1 MAVSLEA
8 MPEVVSDEIVRARQR
23 RRMIGF
29 AVFAVLAVLAFV
41 AAHDVPKGLDS
52 GIQRWAQDRYKWS
65 VINRQSA
72 AIFTHF
78 FNPISDFLDWS
89 VRHVD
94 SLLGAL
100 RWPGVVAVTAAVGWR
115 TGGASAA
122 LSGGLAMF
130 GVGVIADWDLAMLT
144 LSIMA
149 VSVIIA
155 LVLGV
160 PLGIITARSDKAE
173 RVVRVLLDT
182 AQVMPIFVYFSPVQ
196 VFFGIQFPPAVV
208 VTVIYALPP
217 AVRLTNLGLRQVPVV
232 MNEVGQSFGA
242 TQRQQLFKVQ
252 LPIARRT
259 ILLGINQVIMMA
271 FGVVVLASLLGT
283 GDLGNEVLAGL
294 QKQEVGAAF
303 AAGLGI
309 VLLAVALDR
318 VSTGEHTTRH
328 TRWSQKVPKLSP
340 RTRNLLLVG
349 VPVLAVIVGR
359 LTDATGFPSSLTYDI
374 APTVDGWVTWVQDN
388 LRKGVPVIGGTQA
401 INDFLVTDVLDPVKE
416 FLQAVP
422 WLLVVVFGAFLGWLT
437 KGWRL
442 AATIAICF
450 LLIATMGFDNK
461 TSLWDHAMDTLS
473 QVLVAI
479 VISVLIALPL
489 GMWAG
494 RSNRVE
500 RILRPFM
507 DVAQVMPQ
515 FVYLIPVVF
524 LFLPGRGAG
533 VVACVIYAVPPCIR
547 LTSLGMREVPF
558 APREAAISFGA
569 TGRQEMRNVQLP
581 LARKAILLG
590 INQTM
595 MMVLATVII
604 ASLIGAGGLGLLAYQ
619 AAVKPQTKLGLGTAG
634 GLSIVLLAI
643 MLDRLTQA
651 WGTSRETEHRA

>member
-8 MPEVVSDEIVRARQR
+8 MPEVVSDEIVRARRR

>member
-8 MPEVVSDEIVRARQR
+8 MPEVVSDEIVRARRR

-374 APTVDGWVTWVQDN
+374 APTVDGWVTWVQEN

-416 FLQAVP
+416 FLQAAP

>member
-8 MPEVVSDEIVRARQR
+8 MPEVESDEVVRARQR
-23 RRMIGF
+23 QRMIGF
-29 AVFAVLAVLAFV
+29 AVFAALAALAFV

-115 TGGASAA
+115 TGGAGAA
-122 LSGGLAMF
+122 LSGGLAML

-144 LSIMA
+144 LAIMA
-149 VSVIIA
+149 VAVIIA

-160 PLGIITARSDKAE
+160 PLGILTARSDKAE

-242 TQRQQLFKVQ
+242 TARQQLFKVQ

-318 VSTGEHTTRH
+318 VSTGEHTIRH
-328 TRWSQKVPKLSP
+328 TRWTQKMPKLSP
-340 RTRNLLLVG
+340 RTRNVLLVG
-349 VPVLAVIVGR
+349 VPALAIVVGR
-359 LTDATGFPSSLTYDI
+359 LTDSTGFPSSLTYDI

-388 LRKGVPVIGGTQA
+388 LRKGVPLIGGTQA

-442 AATIAICF
+442 AATIAVC
-450 LLIATMGFDNK
+450 LVLIATMGFDNK

-489 GMWAG
+489 GMLAG

-651 WGTSRETEHRA
+651 WGTSSEPEHRA